1 MEIVSGDKTDV
12 LDVSDSDYDTDVD
25 DESTFVLLDM
35 YKPTDVCVVINCN
48 RTCI

>member
-1 MEIVSGDKTDV
+1 MELGSGDKTDV

-25 DESTFVLLDM
+25 DESTFVLLD
-35 YKPTDVCVVINCN
+35 VCAVISCN